1 MDLSDLSP
9 AAVGSA
15 VDGLLV
21 AERETVRT
29 GQALGPITQMYVSN
43 TGMGATSRGGGIDL
57 HLSPHRR
64 LANRQSDPGT
74 VLRRSPG

>member
-1 MDLSDLSP
+1 VDLSDLSP

-43 TGMGATSRGGGIDL
+43 TGGATKRREGIDL